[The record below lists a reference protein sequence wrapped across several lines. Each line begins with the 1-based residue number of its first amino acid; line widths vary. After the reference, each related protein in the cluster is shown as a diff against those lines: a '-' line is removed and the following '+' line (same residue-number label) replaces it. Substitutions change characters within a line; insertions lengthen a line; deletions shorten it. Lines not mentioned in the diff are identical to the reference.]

1 MPRSA
6 ELIFRMYSLPLRLT
20 WPVVWHASCN
30 RAAIAYLL
38 SGHRAVEAALRFI
51 PNPVMPGLVIVVLA
65 VGCTAATRLWSA
77 ADVL

>member
-1 MPRSA
+1 MA
-6 ELIFRMYSLPLRLT
+6 C
-20 WPVVWHASCN
+20 HASCD

-51 PNPVMPGLVIVVLA
+51 SNPVMPDLVIVVLA
-65 VGCTAATRLWSA
+65 IRRAAATRLWSA